1 MQITI
6 NLKVILEKLRYILL
20 GLILLLTF
28 IFRESTLSPTSNEL
42 VVDDETPVEEGTTNT
57 EQPLENSSE
66 AIAIDSNN
74 DPVPTSNM
82 FDEHVVKEKAVVLQ
96 VIEGDTVKVQFGG
109 NRIETIRMLLIDT
122 PKSVQEGTPVQ
133 PYALQASQRA
143 KELMIKDTVVE
154 VEVGEEQ
161 YDSHGSLLAHIWVDE
176 QNINLQL
183 VAEGFARVAYVA
195 PPNTQYV
202 EAFYEAQELAKSK
215 QLNIWR
221 VDGYV
226 QEDGYHAEYI
236 K

>member
-6 NLKVILEKLRYILL
+6 NLNGILEKLRYILL

-28 IFRESTLSPTSNEL
+28 IFRESTPNATSNEPI
-42 VVDDETPVEEGTTNT
+42 VDDETSVEEGTTNT
-57 EQPLENSSE
+57 EQPLDNSE
-66 AIAIDSNN
+66 ASTSDTNN
-74 DPVPTSNM
+74 EAVPNSVI
-82 FDEHVVKEKAVVLQ
+82 FDEQVAKEKAVVLG
-96 VIEGDTVKVQFGG
+96 VIDGDTVKVQFTG
-109 NRIETIRMLLIDT
+109 NRIEIIRMLLIDA
-122 PKSVQEGTPVQ
+122 PESVEEGTPVQ
-133 PYALQASQRA
+133 PYALEASQRA

-154 VEVGEEQ
+154 VEIGGEQ
-161 YDSHGSLLAHIWVDE
+161 YDSYGRLLAHIWVDE

-183 VAEGFARVAYVA
+183 VAEGFARVAYVTSQ
-195 PPNTQYV
+195 NTQYV

-221 VDGYV
+221 VNGYV

>member
-6 NLKVILEKLRYILL
+6 NIKVILEKLRYILL

-28 IFRESTLSPTSNEL
+28 IFRESTPNATSNEP
-42 VVDDETPVEEGTTNT
+42 VVDDETPVEVGTTNT
-57 EQPLENSSE
+57 EQSLENSE
-66 AIAIDSNN
+66 AIDSNN
-74 DPVPTSNM
+74 DPVPTSNI
-82 FDEHVVKEKAVVLQ
+82 FDEQVVKEKAVVLQ
-96 VIEGDTVKVQFGG
+96 VIDGDTVKVQFSG

-122 PKSVQEGTPVQ
+122 PESVKEGTPAQ
-133 PYALQASQRA
+133 PYTRQASQRA

-161 YDSHGSLLAHIWVDE
+161 YDSYGRLLAHIWVDE

-195 PPNTQYV
+195 SPNTQYV